1 MADLETVR
9 LRHRFAASRTAVS
22 PARPDEILES
32 VDREIALRGDS
43 REVRFALVAPDD
55 HRAVLPDEMIRADRR
70 AGGKADGPGETDRR
84 AGERRDFFRLEEPD
98 PGVAEHARGLVVG
111 QLADSDLE
119 AARVIMRRLMWNLN
133 DESGGIGWGSP
144 EVMGEILAAH
154 NGLAQEHAH
163 ILLSY
168 ARVEGNYLELE
179 ALQRG
184 LLWGI
189 GRLAEKRPDLVRGAS
204 ASLLPHLESQDEV
217 IRGLAAR
224 IMGLL
229 QVKEALPRLRN
240 LTQDDS
246 SFVIMI
252 GGNLTTV
259 RVKDLA
265 QEALKAMG

>member
-1 MADLETVR
+1 LNRGV
-9 LRHRFAASRTAVS
+9 L
-22 PARPDEILES
+22 DE
-32 VDREIALRGDS
+32 
-43 REVRFALVAPDD
+43 ALVEIGRLPP
-55 HRAVLPDEMIRADRR
+55 RQIINPLFSFIQSGNEKVKWGAV
-70 AGGKADGPGETDRR
+70 K
-84 AGERRDFFRLEEPD
+84 
-98 PGVAEHARGLVVG
+98 VAGLVVS
-111 QLADSDLE
+111 QLAESDLE

-154 NGLAQEHAH
+154 NGLAQEYAH

-168 ARVEGNYLELE
+168 AREEGNYLELE

-265 QEALKAMG
+265 EEALRSIG

>member
-1 MADLETVR
+1 MKHRGRSLKKKLFDLLT
-9 LRHRFAASRTAVS
+9 
-22 PARPDEILES
+22 
-32 VDREIALRGDS
+32 RGDLD
-43 REVRFALVAPDD
+43 EALVEIGRLPP
-55 HRAVLPDEMIRADRR
+55 RQIINSLFSFIQSGNEKVKWGAV
-70 AGGKADGPGETDRR
+70 KA
-84 AGERRDFFRLEEPD
+84 A
-98 PGVAEHARGLVVG
+98 GLVVS
-111 QLADSDLE
+111 QLADSDLK

-154 NGLAQEHAH
+154 NGLAQEYAH

-168 ARVEGNYLELE
+168 AREEGNYLELE

-259 RVKDLA
+259 RVRDLA
-265 QEALKAMG
+265 EEALRSIG